1 VPLGCGLNTA
11 AIFDRGGMN
20 RIFPIDVT
28 TFVDYARVKD
38 DISNALIRIP
48 SSAECCGQLAN
59 VEPVRNELVIFRD
72 GPRVWEGP
80 ITRMAFTADEVEIA
94 AKDVMFYPYRT
105 IMRNEYNN
113 AYPNISTV
121 TGRLDYIFQ
130 IEMARK
136 EGMTPPINVLPYLRV
151 YHFEGEARTSRHSL
165 PFQKT
170 VWEELDDL
178 AAKAGIDYTVVGRG
192 IHIFDTEYQLGLTP
206 LATEADFLAGLTV
219 TAYGMNLTTF
229 SAVTDGEG
237 RYGSAQV
244 DEMYYGN
251 IETLATAYDEESSE
265 APTDEELR
273 SQAQRNLSQRF
284 PVPVVVRVPD
294 NSQIDP
300 ASEAFAFEN
309 LVPGVKVPL
318 MATVG
323 CRQVRQDQKI
333 TNVRVQQD
341 EKGERITLTLFP
353 FPGQVPT
360 DIAEGGIE

>member
-1 VPLGCGLNTA
+1 MPLGCGLNTA
-11 AIFDRGGMN
+11 AIFDRGGMT
-20 RIFPIDVT
+20 RLFPIDVT

-38 DISNALIRIP
+38 QISDALIRIP
-48 SSAECCGQLAN
+48 ASAECCGQLAN
-59 VEPVRNELVIFRD
+59 VECVRNELVIFRD
-72 GPRVWEGP
+72 GERVWEGP
-80 ITRMAFTADEVEIA
+80 ITRMAFTADQVEIA
-94 AKDVMFYPYRT
+94 AKDVCFYPYRT

-121 TGRLDYIFQ
+121 TGRLAYIFQ
-130 IEMARK
+130 VEMARK
-136 EGMTPPINVLPYLRV
+136 ETLTPPINVLPYLEV
-151 YHFEGEARTSRHSL
+151 HHSDDEARTSRHSL

-170 VWEELDDL
+170 VWEEMDDL
-178 AAKAGIDYTVVGRG
+178 AAKAGIDYTTIGRA
-192 IHIFDTEYQLGLTP
+192 IHIFDTQYELGRTP
-206 LATEADFLAGLTV
+206 LATEADFLSGLTV
-219 TAYGMNLTTF
+219 TAYGMNLTTY

-237 RYGSAQV
+237 RYGTAQV
-244 DEMYYGN
+244 DDLYYGN
-251 IETLATAYDEESSE
+251 IETLATAYDEEESE
-265 APTDEELR
+265 VPTDAELR

-333 TNVRVQQD
+333 DKVRITQD
-341 EKGERITLTLFP
+341 EKGERIVITLFP

-360 DIAEGGIE
+360 DIAEGGVE